1 MITSFDPVHDGV
13 EGVEEVAGVIL
24 VRVVVR
30 LRVQGRVVAGEPAG
44 NRNTSDLDRADL
56 YNKACVCVCLYARY
70 RPPHRSSPWGKF
82 GTEPPFHLQI
92 ATFNKVPLLLGSW
105 GPYSRNSAF
114 WGKFHETKIEG
125 HL

>member
-44 NRNTSDLDRADL
+44 NRNTSDLDRANL
-56 YNKACVCVCLYARY
+56 YDTACVFFVVLVC
-70 RPPHRSSPWGKF
+70 H
-82 GTEPPFHLQI
+82 
-92 ATFNKVPLLLGSW
+92 
-105 GPYSRNSAF
+105 
-114 WGKFHETKIEG
+114 
-125 HL
+125 